1 MLFASKTDHSS
12 TSSGSNAAIV
22 FGTILRLRSSKNVV
36 FPAPDGPAITITLSD
51 FVDIQIVQYHFTA
64 GQGSVIWV
72 RS

>member
-1 MLFASKTDHSS
+1 
-12 TSSGSNAAIV
+12 
-22 FGTILRLRSSKNVV
+22 LRLRSSKNVV